1 MAKKK
6 FTVEVTETLQRQV
19 EIEAE
24 NEQEAL
30 QKAKELYRDEEIVLN
45 WVDFVGNDFQIIKKE
60 DK

>member
-19 EIEAE
+19 EVEAE

-30 QKAKELYRDEEIVLN
+30 QKVKEMYRDEEIVLT
-45 WVDFVGNDFQIIKKE
+45 WVDFVENDFQIIKKE

>member
-6 FTVEVTETLQRQV
+6 FVVEVTETLQRQV

-30 QKAKELYRDEEIVLN
+30 QKAKDLYRDEEIVLG
-45 WVDFVGNDFQIIKKE
+45 WQDFVENDFQVIEEKK
-60 DK
+60 